1 MFNLVLKMISI
12 HFSIFFYQFFF
23 EVPANIFYNFS
34 KQVKLGI
41 LKEYEQGIFSKYV
54 VNSDG
59 YLFSTKFFSPFGEIK
74 ITKSKKEISIKYLEI
89 G

>member
-1 MFNLVLKMISI
+1 M
-12 HFSIFFYQFFF
+12 
-23 EVPANIFYNFS
+23 
-34 KQVKLGI
+34 KLGI

-89 G
+89 GWLILAKPCIWYMYTRGDICMGCLGKVTWPV